1 MGHGSLTSTS
11 SGETRIESRV
21 ETRNRPLP
29 PPDPRNRLDVIDHPR
44 FRHRGDRFGACFAS
58 EIDSKPIPPFVLLK
72 STSGTCVLVTSI
84 PLSQTYCKQSMFIRT
99 ALRST
104 KPINTARI
112 TSFRLIN
119 TTSIRMAADDQ
130 YAVVSLTDRSQSLTI
145 DLACP
150 LSQRLD
156 TPRSPR
162 TRLLR

>member
-1 MGHGSLTSTS
+1 MGVSRRRAVVKLESSPGWKQETVHSRPPTPAIGLTSS
-11 SGETRIESRV
+11 ITRAFVIGGIASVRA
-21 ETRNRPLP
+21 LP
-29 PPDPRNRLDVIDHPR
+29 AAR
-44 FRHRGDRFGACFAS
+44 
-58 EIDSKPIPPFVLLK
+58 IDSKPIPPFVSLK
-72 STSGTCVLVTSI
+72 STSATCDLDPSQ
-84 PLSQTYCKQSMFIRT
+84 SQTYCKQSMFIRT